1 VHIYTNLDFTLNK
14 NIPLRIAIFTLLFI
28 FTSSSSL
35 DMKST
40 TIQKKS
46 MINTTVAVL
55 TVASIII
62 VFIEYVFPLNDQQ
75 VWAMYIFD
83 LIVCFILAAD
93 FASRFKSS
101 HTKLKFV
108 ISHWYEFPAMVPLIV
123 YGLVDSVAVIQVTVG
138 TLRYLALFR
147 LIRLYNLV
155 SMIKGSEI
163 ILLSALAV
171 VTIVFGAFG
180 IYLAESPNPDASIHN
195 LYDALWWAVETIT
208 TVAYGEYYP
217 VTLLGRIIAGIL
229 MFAAIGILWTVIAL
243 ITTKFVERNLKKSDT
258 GIIGDTKSMI
268 KDKIDVV
275 ETLDSKEVEELIR
288 LIRGL
293 NHSG

>member
-1 VHIYTNLDFTLNK
+1 
-14 NIPLRIAIFTLLFI
+14 
-28 FTSSSSL
+28 
-35 DMKST
+35 
-40 TIQKKS
+40 
-46 MINTTVAVL
+46 
-55 TVASIII
+55 
-62 VFIEYVFPLNDQQ
+62 
-75 VWAMYIFD
+75 
-83 LIVCFILAAD
+83 
-93 FASRFKSS
+93 
-101 HTKLKFV
+101 
-108 ISHWYEFPAMVPLIV
+108 
-123 YGLVDSVAVIQVTVG
+123 
-138 TLRYLALFR
+138 
-147 LIRLYNLV
+147 
-155 SMIKGSEI
+155 MIKGSEI

-217 VTLLGRIIAGIL
+217 VTLLGRIIAGVL
-229 MFAAIGILWTVIAL
+229 MFAAIGILWTVVAL

-258 GIIGDTKSMI
+258 GIIEDTKGMI